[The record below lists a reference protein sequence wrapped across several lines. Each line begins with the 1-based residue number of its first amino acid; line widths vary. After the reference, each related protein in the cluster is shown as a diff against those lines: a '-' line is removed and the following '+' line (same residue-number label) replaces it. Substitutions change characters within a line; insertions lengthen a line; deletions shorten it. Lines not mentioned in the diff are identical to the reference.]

1 MSDGNENHKISE
13 QKTSVKTFAIKTAS
27 CFSCAV
33 RSASWKTMPL
43 LWRVVSARGA
53 GGGGEAMSKLDD
65 MIEAQ
70 ARAMANAWP
79 KDQHEV
85 VVHDLTLMATFLR
98 TDTAF
103 RAMCEERLERLEAEW
118 ESAREDMWQDHK
130 NARGAG

>member
-1 MSDGNENHKISE
+1 
-13 QKTSVKTFAIKTAS
+13 
-27 CFSCAV
+27 
-33 RSASWKTMPL
+33 
-43 LWRVVSARGA
+43 
-53 GGGGEAMSKLDD
+53 MSKLDD

-130 NARGAG
+130 NGERVSGAYAHKIEDQISALRTLLEG

>member
-1 MSDGNENHKISE
+1 
-13 QKTSVKTFAIKTAS
+13 
-27 CFSCAV
+27 
-33 RSASWKTMPL
+33 
-43 LWRVVSARGA
+43 
-53 GGGGEAMSKLDD
+53 MSKLDD

-103 RAMCEERLERLEAEW
+103 RALCEERLERLEAELPQLKA
-118 ESAREDMWQDHK
+118 EMNEGRFCDNSIPGQERAAYLLPQIAALRTLLE
-130 NARGAG
+130 G